1 MMAEVSDF
9 INTYQIKI
17 QVHMKT
23 KPYKHKL
30 NT

>member
-1 MMAEVSDF
+1 MAEVSDF

-17 QVHMKT
+17 QVQIKT